1 MRNFKIK
8 FPLLISVLFLSSGVP
23 AEEDR
28 FAPVRDKLQTCFVC
42 HGENGV
48 SIQSTFPILA
58 GQEFYYL
65 YVQLKD
71 FKSGLR
77 ENPIMGPLVANIDKE
92 DLRLMAEFFGEQEW
106 QSADFTTAPEQII
119 AGEKVVDAGQC
130 VACHLGAFNG
140 NSRIPRLAG
149 QHLEYSLKTMLDFKN
164 KVCNNAQPMN
174 ALFGTFSDEEIKA
187 VAEYLAGFKE

>member
-8 FPLLISVLFLSSGVP
+8 FSLLISVLFLSSGVS

-48 SIQSTFPILA
+48 STQPIFPILA

-140 NSRIPRLAG
+140 DSRIPRLAG

-164 KVCNNAQPMN
+164 KVRNNAQPMN
-174 ALFGTFSDEEIKA
+174 ALFGTFTDEEIKA